1 MQIFLKGH
9 SKVKMIFLTLEGFVF
24 FQVNIEAHR
33 NRNLHI
39 LDLLLKLCKFSGNE
53 QKFDRLQVENVSGR
67 ADVSQEI
74 SVSGSKKESARR
86 TSSKKTLLKVFNGK
100 APGKRQIEFNKIFAA
115 DVPDDEPLIADFRF
129 IYFNSIIKFLY
140 YFLPR
145 SQALHYSCVFSQFSS
160 RID

>member
-1 MQIFLKGH
+1 M
-9 SKVKMIFLTLEGFVF
+9 
-24 FQVNIEAHR
+24 
-33 NRNLHI
+33 
-39 LDLLLKLCKFSGNE
+39 
-53 QKFDRLQVENVSGR
+53 SGR

-129 IYFNSIIKFLY
+129 IFFNSIIKFLY
-140 YFLPR
+140 YFL
-145 SQALHYSCVFSQFSS
+145 L
-160 RID
+160 